1 TDSFTIP
8 KIKDNSGEI
17 IATGTYDNKNKQ
29 ITYTFTDYVDK
40 YENIKAHLKLTSYI
54 DKSKVPNNN
63 TKLDVEY
70 KTALSSVNKTITV
83 EYQKPNENQTA
94 NLQSMFTNIDTKNHT
109 VEQTIYI
116 NPLRYSAKETNVNIS
131 GNGDEGST
139 IIDDSTI

>member
-1 TDSFTIP
+1 MKSGDTMTVDIDKNTVPSDLTDSFTIP
-8 KIKDNSGEI
+8 KKDNSGEI

-70 KTALSSVNKTITV
+70 KTALSSVIKQLRLNINDLTKIELLTFKV
-83 EYQKPNENQTA
+83 CLQT
-94 NLQSMFTNIDTKNHT
+94 
-109 VEQTIYI
+109 
-116 NPLRYSAKETNVNIS
+116 
-131 GNGDEGST
+131 
-139 IIDDSTI
+139 

>member
-1 TDSFTIP
+1 
-8 KIKDNSGEI
+8 
-17 IATGTYDNKNKQ
+17 
-29 ITYTFTDYVDK
+29 
-40 YENIKAHLKLTSYI
+40 
-54 DKSKVPNNN
+54 
-63 TKLDVEY
+63 Y

-83 EYQKPNENQTA
+83 EYQRPNENRTA

-139 IIDDSTI
+139 IID